1 MIVNCEIRMTNGK
14 VKSVTKLKRLKGK
27 SMMKRNAEPCNFL
40 TLLTLSSFQSSFVE
54 LDQIEI
60 SPNIFATFATGLL

>member
-1 MIVNCEIRMTNGK
+1 VIVNDEVRMTNAK

-60 SPNIFATFATGLL
+60 GPNICAPLATGLL